1 MQYKFNDSRTDKEKQ
16 KSVVFIKYKGYLF
29 PGYSYCHPD
38 DEWSE
43 FIGCGYAE
51 IRAQIKALKWEL
63 KQKKAACDECRKF
76 VKAVS
81 QYKNFNK
88 EDGTAKAMYRQ
99 LNRRIKE
106 VNKIVDEINALELAL
121 NIRKRSQDS
130 LKKRKDKKD

>member
-1 MQYKFNDSRTDKEKQ
+1 MQYKFIDSVTEAPTDSCVK
-16 KSVVFIKYKGYLF
+16 IKYKDHIFTGYAI
-29 PGYSYCHPD
+29 CHPD

-63 KQKKAACDECRKF
+63 KQKKKACDECRKF
-76 VKAVS
+76 VRAVS

-88 EDGTAKAMYRQ
+88 EDGSAKAMYRQ

-106 VNKIVDEINALELAL
+106 VNNIIDEINSLEFALK
-121 NIRKRSQDS
+121 IRKRSQDS
-130 LKKRKDKKD
+130 LNKRKDKKD